1 MKDLWDKQVK
11 LHYERIH
18 DRYAKIN
25 HLAYLRNFPQI
36 YSVND
41 ILRNIINNT
50 LAETAFIN
58 QTRIENLLDEPW
70 RINIDVSSPEF
81 MIFWWGCVGGLFFC
95 LTFINTFCDDYGAK
109 EDEKKRKLDK
119 KKKLQELINAFGEE
133 KRASAEQIIQ
143 RKARRAKSDSRRER
157 LEAGEDEEES
167 LSKSSSGDSDDD
179 SDSGSS
185 DEESKSGGSDD
196 SGSAS

>member
-1 MKDLWDKQVK
+1 MMNITDSVYYCNTRHLSEFMVGVNVTMKFEFYPPRNDTSDDQYDYVYENFTIKFMKDLWDKQVK

-58 QTRIENLLDEPW
+58 QTRIENLLDEPKP
-70 RINIDVSSPEF
+70 INIDVSSPEF

-119 KKKLQELINAFGEE
+119 KKKLQ
-133 KRASAEQIIQ
+133 
-143 RKARRAKSDSRRER
+143 
-157 LEAGEDEEES
+157 
-167 LSKSSSGDSDDD
+167 
-179 SDSGSS
+179 
-185 DEESKSGGSDD
+185 
-196 SGSAS
+196 